1 MIGEDVAA
9 IEHKTLTSG
18 RARRA
23 MKMGSIASQVGS
35 SYLWTSLRRPFLDAA
50 RYEQELLDIH
60 LRNARRVVEG
70 SKQLRGAFMKLV
82 QMLSMREDLL
92 PGEAI
97 DILRTTQASVPAMD
111 YRLISQQIRR
121 ELSKSPEQLFA
132 NFETEAFAA
141 ASLGQVHRAR
151 LKSGEEVA
159 VKIQYPGVDA
169 TVEQDLGNLKLLLRT
184 FQAIAGDLMRQK
196 IDTKTIYA
204 ELQER
209 LREELDYV
217 NEARNIDEFRRL
229 LAGEDSI
236 LIPRVIR
243 HLSTRRVLTMTYIDG
258 YRLADIFGE
267 AAELELRT
275 WVARKYYELVWRQ
288 ILEFGVLHTDP
299 QPGNYLVTWHPKLG
313 VLDFGSVRHF
323 SESVRRASLQL
334 AEAIIAH
341 DDRSLAAALLRL
353 GYIDREQDAA
363 PMVQIIYILFE
374 PVISDRMYHPGEYD
388 AVAKAATV
396 GELAFEHKLY
406 KSPRHSIFLL
416 RALIGLDG
424 IMKGLGVKMNYCRLF
439 RECVRGAAQANRA

>member
-1 MIGEDVAA
+1 MER
-9 IEHKTLTSG
+9 KTLTSG

-23 MKMGSIASQVGS
+23 MKMGSLASQVGS
-35 SYLWTSLRRPFLDAA
+35 SYLWTSLRRPFLDTAS
-50 RYEQELLDIH
+50 YEQELLDNH
-60 LRNARRVVEG
+60 LKNARRVVEG
-70 SKQLRGAFMKLV
+70 SQQLRGAFMKLV

-97 DILRTTQASVPAMD
+97 DVLRTTQASVPPMD
-111 YRLISQQIRR
+111 HRLISQQIRR
-121 ELSKSPEQLFA
+121 ELSKPPEQLFA
-132 NFETEAFAA
+132 SFDTEAFAA
-141 ASLGQVHRAR
+141 ASLGQVHRAK

-196 IDTKTIYA
+196 IDTKTVYA

-229 LAGEDSI
+229 LRGDDEI
-236 LIPRVIR
+236 LIPRVIK

-258 YRLADIFGE
+258 YRLTDIFGE
-267 AAELELRT
+267 AAELELRS
-275 WVARKYYELVWRQ
+275 WVARKYYELIWRQ

-299 QPGNYLVTWHPKLG
+299 QPGNYLVTWHPRLG

-323 SESVRRASLQL
+323 SETVRRASLQL
-334 AEAIIAH
+334 AQAIIAH
-341 DDRSLAAALLRL
+341 DDRALAAALLKL
-353 GYIDREQDAA
+353 GYLDRGQDPA
-363 PMVQIIYILFE
+363 PMVRIIYILFE
-374 PVISDRMYHPGEYD
+374 PVITDRMYHPDEFD
-388 AVAKAATV
+388 AVGKAATV
-396 GELAFEHKLY
+396 GEIAFEHKLY

-424 IMKGLGVKMNYCRLF
+424 IMKGLGVKMNYCALF
-439 RECVRGAAQANRA
+439 RECVSNAARATSA

>member
-1 MIGEDVAA
+1 MER
-9 IEHKTLTSG
+9 KTLTSG

-35 SYLWTSLRRPFLDAA
+35 SYLWTSLRRPFLNSA
-50 RYEQELLDIH
+50 RYEQELLDLH
-60 LRNARRVVEG
+60 LKNARRVVEG

-97 DILRTTQASVPAMD
+97 DILRTTQSSVPPMD
-111 YRLISQQIRR
+111 YRLIAQQIRR

-132 NFETEAFAA
+132 RFETEAFAA

-184 FQAIAGDLMRQK
+184 LQTIAGDLMRQK
-196 IDTKTIYA
+196 IDTRAIYA
-204 ELQER
+204 ELEER

-229 LAGEDSI
+229 LAGDDHL
-236 LIPRVIR
+236 LIPRVIKP
-243 HLSTRRVLTMTYIDG
+243 LSTRRVLTMTYLDG

-267 AAELELRT
+267 TAELELRT

-323 SESVRRASLQL
+323 SDAVRRASLQL
-334 AEAIIAH
+334 AKAIIAH
-341 DDRSLAAALLRL
+341 DDRSVAAALLKL
-353 GYIDREQDAA
+353 GYIDREQDPA

-374 PVISDRMYHPGEYD
+374 PVITDRKYHPAEYD

-396 GELAFEHKLY
+396 GELAFAHKLY

-424 IMKGLGVKMNYCRLF
+424 IMKGLGVEMNYCALF
-439 RECVRGAAQANRA
+439 RECVRSAARATGG